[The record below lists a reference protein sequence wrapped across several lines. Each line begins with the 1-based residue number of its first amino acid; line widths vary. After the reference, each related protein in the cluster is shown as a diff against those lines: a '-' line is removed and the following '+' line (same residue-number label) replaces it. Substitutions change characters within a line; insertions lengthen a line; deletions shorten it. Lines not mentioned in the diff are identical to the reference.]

1 MSFTMWVA
9 GLTVERIR
17 KKLYKNRTKPA
28 SAANTPGI
36 EKPRRTFPHILR
48 VLSSDRLMTRAI
60 AKNSGQMIHIHQ
72 QFSNTISHSITEL
85 NVSISL
91 ILIPILFLMQ
101 GNLTIV
107 SKDNLGM
114 FAVIYLVLVF
124 KGLFR

>member
-17 KKLYKNRTKPA
+17 KKLYKNRPKPA